1 MASRT
6 APGAKKP
13 NRTPRQPKRKGGI
26 TKPARRHDP
35 MQFLPPNVSDQLP
48 HPAGEVQIILTKLA
62 IALILLIAMA

>member
-13 NRTPRQPKRKGGI
+13 NRTPRQPKRKGGDP
-26 TKPARRHDP
+26 KSRLRLGP

-48 HPAGEVQIILTKLA
+48 VPAGEVQIILTKLA
-62 IALILLIAMA
+62 IALILLIAMV